1 MLSLT
6 NRLSSVLLHKNGSL
20 FTKNG
25 TGDFVQY
32 YRSASVKLTPHDVSM
47 CIMDDILIMHD
58 VEPLKLCKQILSNCY
73 LCFEIV

>member
-47 CIMDDILIMHD
+47 CIMDGILIMHD
-58 VEPLKLCKQILSNCY
+58 VEP
-73 LCFEIV
+73 

>member
-47 CIMDDILIMHD
+47 CIMAGRSCTM
-58 VEPLKLCKQILSNCY
+58 
-73 LCFEIV
+73 